1 MNMNKIVQTGAYG
14 VRTILIDLCYIL
26 YDICVVDFC
35 HLFCYIQNTANLTV
49 YCNNSKAYFQRI

>member
-35 HLFCYIQNTANLTV
+35 QLLCYIQSTTNFDCIL
-49 YCNNSKAYFQRI
+49 